1 MAQDKATPDDK
12 ATGDPTGNPT
22 GNATGNATGKVDR
35 RARELVERLL
45 KGEKR
50 AAARLI
56 THMEDATA
64 VGSAALRQL
73 WPHTGKAWLLGVT
86 GPPGAGKSTL
96 VEGLAQQLTDRG
108 RKVGILAVD
117 PSSPFTGGALLGD
130 RLRMSRAAGTGIFI
144 RSMST
149 RGHLGG
155 LAVATHNAARVLDA
169 MGCDLVIIETV
180 GAGQAEV
187 EVVEVA
193 HTVLVVMVPGLG
205 DEIQALK
212 AGILE
217 IADAFVIN
225 KADRPGVE
233 RLEREL
239 KQLLDLDSRPRE
251 WTPPILPTVATTG
264 QGLPETVDSIL
275 EHSQQMRDSGALD
288 QREVQHLHGELLG
301 LARQRL
307 LKGLLDRLDKGTLQ
321 GLTER
326 VQRREIDPL
335 SAVDLLLQEA

>member
-1 MAQDKATPDDK
+1 M
-12 ATGDPTGNPT
+12 
-22 GNATGNATGKVDR
+22 TGKMADPGAR
-35 RARELVERLL
+35 DEDGSDQRARDLVKRLL

-56 THMEDATA
+56 THMEDATP

-96 VEGLAQQLTDRG
+96 VEGLAQQLVNRG
-108 RKVGILAVD
+108 HKVGILAVD

-130 RLRMSRAAGTGIFI
+130 RLRMSRAAGSGIFI

-169 MGCDLVIIETV
+169 MGCDFVIIETV

-217 IADAFVIN
+217 IADAFIIN
-225 KADRPGVE
+225 KADRPGLE

-239 KQLLDLDSRPRE
+239 KQLLDLDPRPRT
-251 WTPPILPTVATTG
+251 WTPPILPTVATMG
-264 QGLPETVDSIL
+264 QGLTETVDAIL
-275 EHSQQMRDSGALD
+275 EHRQQMRETGGLG
-288 QREVQHLHGELLG
+288 QRELDHLRTELLG
-301 LARQRL
+301 LARQWL
-307 LKGLLDRLDKGTLQ
+307 LKGLLERLDKGTLK

-326 VQRREIDPL
+326 VQRRELDPL
-335 SAVDLLLQEA
+335 TAVDLLLEEA

>member
-1 MAQDKATPDDK
+1 MVTTMADHASPRPND
-12 ATGDPTGNPT
+12 GDP
-22 GNATGNATGKVDR
+22 
-35 RARELVERLL
+35 RAKELVERLL
-45 KGEKR
+45 TGEKR

-64 VGSAALRQL
+64 VGAAALRRL
-73 WPHTGKAWLLGVT
+73 WPHTGQAWLLGVT

-96 VEGLAQQLTDRG
+96 VEGLAQQLVDRDH
-108 RKVGILAVD
+108 KVGILAVD

-130 RLRMSRAAGTGIFI
+130 RLRMSRAAGSGIFI

-169 MGCDLVIIETV
+169 MGCEVIIIETV

-205 DEIQALK
+205 DEIQAMK

-217 IADAFVIN
+217 IADAFIIN
-225 KADRPGVE
+225 KADRPGVD

-239 KQLLDLDSRPRE
+239 KQLLDLDTRLRD
-251 WTPPILPTVATTG
+251 WTPPILSTVATTR
-264 QGLPETVDSIL
+264 QGLPEMVDSIL
-275 EHSQQMRDSGALD
+275 EHRQQMRDSGGLD
-288 QREVQHLHGELLG
+288 QREVRHLRNELLG

-307 LKGLLDRLDKGTLQ
+307 LKGLLDRLDKGTLE

-326 VQRREIDPL
+326 VQQRKIDPL
-335 SAVDLLLQEA
+335 TAVDLLLKEG

>member
-1 MAQDKATPDDK
+1 MAVKTDMSDP
-12 ATGDPTGNPT
+12 GDPGDT
-22 GNATGNATGKVDR
+22 DR
-35 RARELVERLL
+35 RAGELVDRLL
-45 KGEKR
+45 GGEKR

-56 THMEDATA
+56 SHMEDSTP
-64 VGSAALRQL
+64 VGAAALRLL
-73 WPHTGKAWLLGVT
+73 WPHTGRAWLVGIT

-96 VEGLAQQLTDRG
+96 VEGLAQQLNDRG
-108 RKVGILAVD
+108 SKVAILAVD

-130 RLRMSRAAGTGIFI
+130 RLRMTRAAGSGTFI

-155 LAVATHNAARVLDA
+155 LAVATRNAARVLDA
-169 MGCDLVIIETV
+169 MGCDIILIETV

-217 IADAFVIN
+217 IADIFVIN

-239 KQLLDLDSRPRE
+239 KQLLELADDPRHGE
-251 WTPPILPTVATTG
+251 WTPPILPTVAITG
-264 QGLPETVDSIL
+264 QGLPETRDSIL
-275 EHSQQMRDSGALD
+275 EHRVRMRESGDLD
-288 QREVQHLHGELLG
+288 RREKEHLRNELLG
-301 LARQRL
+301 MARQRL
-307 LKGLLDRLDKGTLQ
+307 LLGLLHRLDEGTLEGLTASVQQRELDPLTALDRLIKG
-321 GLTER
+321 
-326 VQRREIDPL
+326 
-335 SAVDLLLQEA
+335 A